1 MNARQTV
8 VDMIVSTNRE
18 VIESYEVV
26 LDENS
31 LDLSWPQAGDW
42 DGLNTMVMA
51 TAIHP
56 KVESDQTY
64 YYSRLTQALFEEALG
79 NPEILI
85 PVEVENI
92 TQLIQWFRDTYQ
104 VELDPAEMNTVQR
117 NFENWTITFFERS
130 YLYVGPYVFKAER
143 TDNPDL
149 IPLSDILKRSVDG
162 LYYPDGRPK

>member
-8 VDMIVSTNRE
+8 IDMIVSTNRD
-18 VIESYEVV
+18 VIESFDVV

-31 LDLSWPQAGDW
+31 LDLSWPRAGDW

-51 TAIHP
+51 EAIHP
-56 KVESDQTY
+56 KVESDQVY
-64 YYSRLTQALFEEALG
+64 YYSRYTQALFEEALG

-85 PVEVENI
+85 PETVTDI

-104 VELDPAEMNTVQR
+104 VELDPAEMRTVQH
-117 NFENWTITFFERS
+117 NFEDWTITFFETS
-130 YLYVGPYVFKAER
+130 YLYVDQFVFKAAR

-149 IPLSDILKRSVDG
+149 IPLEDILKRSVDG